1 MTRFEKASTLI
12 IVDNQTASEL
22 ITKQIESFNSNS
34 LSVKSVENACKAVK
48 LAKGKGVDFN
58 FIAIDSNMMG
68 ENNVEFLNEM
78 KALPEFSS
86 IPFIILSDFS
96 HSQIFDNLS
105 VHRDVKIVAKPLNTA
120 SLYFAMTSLVE
131 AQTLKL
137 LIAS

>member
-1 MTRFEKASTLI
+1 
-12 IVDNQTASEL
+12 
-22 ITKQIESFNSNS
+22 
-34 LSVKSVENACKAVK
+34 
-48 LAKGKGVDFN
+48 
-58 FIAIDSNMMG
+58 MMG